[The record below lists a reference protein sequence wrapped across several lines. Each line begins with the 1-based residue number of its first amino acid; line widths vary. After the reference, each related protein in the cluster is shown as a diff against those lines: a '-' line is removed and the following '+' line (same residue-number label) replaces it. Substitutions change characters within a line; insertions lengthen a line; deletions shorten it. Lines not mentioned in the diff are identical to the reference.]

1 MAKFRYVY
9 TDFWNDTKVIERFTP
24 EDKLFWLY
32 LLTNSHT
39 KQIGV
44 YRIPR
49 KVLAFE
55 LGYSIESTTS
65 LLERFEYN
73 YKLIKYNK
81 DTGEVAIKN
90 WGKYNLVNGGL
101 PIECCIKSELKTIDD
116 KDFVLYVLDGVKN
129 EKLKLFIIEC
139 LKEYGT
145 YYGTYDDT
153 YHDTSTEESSKI
165 ANVEENNKGLNQ
177 AIPTA
182 RTTIRGENK
191 NENKNIKEKINNIY
205 SVQDTSSDETSE
217 TLPANDISKVP
228 YEEIIAQYNAICK
241 SLPKVKA
248 RSKARDK
255 SMKSL
260 YRKLKSLEK
269 IAELFSKVESSDFLS
284 GRDGK
289 WSNCGFDWIL
299 KESNYIKILEG
310 NYDNKSRTQIVN
322 PSNNTNNQRSNK
334 GKLRFDNFTGRQYD
348 YDALEKKLLG
358 WDDEEDKDE

>member
-9 TDFWNDTKVIERFTP
+9 TDFWNDTKVLERFTP

-55 LGYSIESTTS
+55 LGYSIESTTA
-65 LLERFEYN
+65 LLERFEFN

-81 DTGEVAIKN
+81 DTSEVAIRN
-90 WGKYNLVNGGL
+90 WGKYNLIKGGS
-101 PIECCIKSELKTIDD
+101 PIECCIKSELKNIEDKKLVSYVIDS
-116 KDFVLYVLDGVKN
+116 VTNKN
-129 EKLKLFIIEC
+129 LKVFIQNC
-139 LKEYGT
+139 LKEYDT
-145 YYGTYDDT
+145 CHDT
-153 YHDTSTEESSKI
+153 YSDTPMEIDGEIQENNNSSKI
-165 ANVEENNKGLNQ
+165 AISNDTHHDTGGKL
-177 AIPTA
+177 
-182 RTTIRGENK
+182 K
-191 NENKNIKEKINNIY
+191 LKLKEDIY
-205 SVQDTSSDETSE
+205 SVEHTSSDETSE
-217 TLPANDISKVP
+217 SESITDAVKAP
-228 YEEIIAQYNAICK
+228 YGEIIAHYNAICK

-269 IAELFSKVESSDFLS
+269 VTELFSKVESSDFLT
-284 GRDGK
+284 GRDGR
-289 WSNCGFDWIL
+289 WANCGFDWIL

-310 NYDNKSRTQIVN
+310 NYDNKRN
-322 PSNNTNNQRSNK
+322 EPNK
-334 GKLRFDNFTGRQYD
+334 PKPPKNIIQYD
-348 YDALEKKLLG
+348 FNISKEM
-358 WDDEEDKDE
+358 